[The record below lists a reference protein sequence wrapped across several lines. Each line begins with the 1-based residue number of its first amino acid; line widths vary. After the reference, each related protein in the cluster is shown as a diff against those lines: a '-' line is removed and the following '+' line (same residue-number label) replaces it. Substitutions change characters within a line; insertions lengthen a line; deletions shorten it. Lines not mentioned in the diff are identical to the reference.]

1 MAPHPA
7 SSKLNTDSPPV
18 ESVGMA
24 GVAVIVVVAVDA
36 LFAGVGS
43 VAAEETVAVLEMI
56 VPAVNPEPV
65 WTTREIVAFPPFAIV
80 PRLQVTVAVPLHD
93 PAEGVAETN
102 VTPAG
107 RVSDTLTLVAAL
119 GPRLFT
125 VIV

>member
-7 SSKLNTDSPPV
+7 SSKLNTNSPQV

-24 GVAVIVVVAVDA
+24 GVGAIVVVAVDV

-43 VAAEETVAVLEMI
+43 VTSEETVAVLEML
-56 VPAVNPEPV
+56 VPVANPEAV
-65 WTTREIVAFPPFAIV
+65 WTTREIVALPPFASV
-80 PRLQVTVAVPLHD
+80 PRLQVTVVVPLHD
-93 PAEGVAETN
+93 PVEGVAETN

-107 RVSDTLTLVAAL
+107 RVSDTLTPVAEL
-119 GPRLFT
+119 GPALFT

>member
-1 MAPHPA
+1 M
-7 SSKLNTDSPPV
+7 L
-18 ESVGMA
+18 
-24 GVAVIVVVAVDA
+24 AVDV
-36 LFAGVGS
+36 LFSGAGS

-107 RVSDTLTLVAAL
+107 SVSDTLTLVAAL
-119 GPRLFT
+119 GPALFT